1 MRNSSMKNKIICLA
15 FAFILSPV
23 SAHNSQDSFFELVK
37 SHCGKI
43 YFGKTVF
50 PTDKNDPFV
59 DKVLKMTV
67 KDCNESVI
75 RIPFQVGDDTS
86 RTWILTKTEKGL
98 LFKHD
103 HRLPDGSADPV
114 TLYGGFGNESG
125 TNLIQYFPAD
135 ADTKILIPAAKSNV
149 WSLKFDK
156 ELNQFIYYLER
167 NNKPRYRAIFDL
179 QNK

>member
-1 MRNSSMKNKIICLA
+1 MKVKIICLA
-15 FAFILSPV
+15 IAIIMSPV
-23 SAHNSQDSFFELVK
+23 SAQDSENSFFELIK
-37 SHCGKI
+37 SHCGKT

-50 PTDKNDPFV
+50 PTDKKDPFV

-67 KDCNESVI
+67 KNCSQSEI

-114 TLYGGFGNESG
+114 TLYGGFANQSG
-125 TNLIQYFPAD
+125 TDLIQFFPAD
-135 ADTKILIPAAKSNV
+135 ADTQVLIPAAKTNV

-156 ELNQFIYYLER
+156 QRNQFSYYLER
-167 NNKPRYRAIFDL
+167 NNKPRYKAIFDL
-179 QNK
+179 KDK